1 MAITTATPPRT
12 APRTHRRWR
21 TARSDL
27 AQAYASIAKTASEA
41 RHRYRRPSLV
51 ISSFGSIDA
60 GIWHT
65 FGMGV
70 GLIALGLLGLVFEA
84 IGDDK

>member
-1 MAITTATPPRT
+1 MSVTTATPAA

-27 AQAYASIAKTASEA
+27 ANVAARLARMASQA

-70 GLIALGLLGLVFEA
+70 GLIALGLLGLAFEA

>member
-1 MAITTATPPRT
+1 MSVGTLTPPRNT
-12 APRTHRRWR
+12 TRTRERWR
-21 TARSDL
+21 SARTAA
-27 AQAYASIAKTASEA
+27 AQAYAKTVRTASEA

-51 ISSFGSIDA
+51 ISSFGCIDA

-70 GLIALGLLGLVFEA
+70 GLIALGLLGLAFEA
-84 IGDDK
+84 IGSDE